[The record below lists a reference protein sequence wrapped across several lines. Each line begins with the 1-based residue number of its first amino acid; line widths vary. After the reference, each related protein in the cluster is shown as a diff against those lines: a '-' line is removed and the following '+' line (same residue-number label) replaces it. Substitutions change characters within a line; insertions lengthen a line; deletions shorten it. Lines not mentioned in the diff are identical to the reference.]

1 MIVELDAAM
10 GLPSWTIVGLPES
23 AVKESRERV
32 NAALKNS
39 DFVVP
44 PRRMTVNLAPA
55 DTKKVGTAFDLPIA
69 LALLAATGQLDP
81 GALRDLVIVGE
92 LGLDGAIR
100 GVRGMLSIARH
111 VARSRSDRLFVPPVN
126 AREAALVAPLA
137 ERLVSCATLSALVA
151 ALRTGALP
159 HPVLPERAARSLHDE
174 LDFADVVGQVVA
186 KRALEVA
193 AAGGHNV
200 MLLGPPGSGKTMLA
214 RRLPTILP
222 TLSEEEA
229 LDVIAVQSVAG
240 LLAPDT
246 PLPPPRPFR
255 APHHTI
261 SYAGLVGGGRSPH
274 PGEASLAHLGV
285 LFLDELLEFSRRA
298 LEALRQPLED
308 GRVVIT
314 RAQRTVAYPAQFTLV
329 GAANPCP
336 CGHAGDPTVPCRC
349 TMRDVHRYQARL
361 SGPLADR
368 IDMHILVAAVPIDE
382 LSGRTT
388 PLSEA
393 SESIRARV
401 EVARVLQRER
411 YRDTRSN
418 AHASGRWLDACT
430 PVDADARE
438 LLVRAATRYKFSAR
452 VYHRVL
458 RVARTIADLDVA
470 AGISRA
476 AVAEALRYRTVTT
489 ENGV

>member
-1 MIVELDAAM
+1 MNGIEASEVIVELDAAM
-10 GLPSWTIVGLPES
+10 GLPSWTIVGLPEN

-32 NAALKNS
+32 HAALANS
-39 DFVVP
+39 AFTVP
-44 PRRMTVNLAPA
+44 ARRMTVNLAPA

-81 GALRDLVIVGE
+81 QVLRDLVIVGE

-111 VARSRSDRLFVPPVN
+111 VARSPSDRLFVPHAN
-126 AREAALVAPLA
+126 LGEATLMAPLV
-137 ERLVSCATLSALVA
+137 ERLVSCATLGTLVA
-151 ALRTGALP
+151 VLRAGTRP
-159 HPVLPERAARSLHDE
+159 PVDMPTHDARPANE
-174 LDFADVVGQVVA
+174 GLDFAEVIGQFAA

-193 AAGGHNV
+193 AAGGHNI

-222 TLSEEEA
+222 SLSEDEA

-261 SYAGLVGGGRSPH
+261 SYAGLIGGGRYPH

-314 RAQRTVAYPAQFTLV
+314 RAQRSVTYPARFTLV

-336 CGHAGDPTVPCRC
+336 CGHAGDPAVPCRC
-349 TMRDVHRYQARL
+349 SMRDVHRYQARL

-368 IDMHILVAAVPIDE
+368 IDMHVFVAAVPIQD
-382 LSGRTT
+382 LAACAAPT
-388 PLSEA
+388 PEA
-393 SESIRARV
+393 SESIRTRV
-401 EVARVLQRER
+401 EAARMLQRAR
-411 YRDTRSN
+411 HGGSTP
-418 AHASGRWLDACT
+418 
-430 PVDADARE
+430 PVDADARD
-438 LLVRAATRYKFSAR
+438 LLVQAATRYKFSAR

-458 RVARTIADLDVA
+458 RVARTIADL
-470 AGISRA
+470 AGVTAINRP

-489 ENGV
+489 EDAV